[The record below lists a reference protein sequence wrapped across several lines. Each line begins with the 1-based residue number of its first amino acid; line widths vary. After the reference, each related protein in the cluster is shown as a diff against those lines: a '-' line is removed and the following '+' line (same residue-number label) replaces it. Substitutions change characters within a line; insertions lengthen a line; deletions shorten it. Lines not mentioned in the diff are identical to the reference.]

1 MKAMAKTPD
10 RAMLS
15 RLVDVYD
22 SFAEESDLP
31 SVGDP
36 DFIEADEELYNA
48 IVDSGYRAVI
58 KDGNIYLPDFHGLP
72 GEAILVDPAEP
83 EDLADPEVLNLDRA

>member
-1 MKAMAKTPD
+1 MAKAPD

-15 RLVDVYD
+15 RLVDVFD
-22 SFAEESDLP
+22 PFAKESDLP

-36 DFIEADEELYNA
+36 DFIEAGEELYNA

-58 KDGNIYLPDFHGLP
+58 KDGNIDLPDFHGLP

-83 EDLADPEVLNLDRA
+83 EDLADPEVLDLDKG

>member
-1 MKAMAKTPD
+1 MDNTPD

-15 RLVDVYD
+15 RLVDAYD
-22 SFAEESDLP
+22 SFAEEGDLP
-31 SVGDP
+31 SVGDSE
-36 DFIEADEELYNA
+36 FIEAGEELHNA

-83 EDLADPEVLNLDRA
+83 EDLADPEVLNLDDG

>member
-1 MKAMAKTPD
+1 MAKTPD

-15 RLVDVYD
+15 HLVDVYD
-22 SFAEESDLP
+22 SFAEADDLP
-31 SVGDP
+31 AVGDP
-36 DFIEADEELYNA
+36 DFIEAGEELYNA

-58 KDGNIYLPDFHGLP
+58 KDGNIYLPDFHGQE

-83 EDLADPEVLNLDRA
+83 EDLADPEVLNLDAG

>member
-1 MKAMAKTPD
+1 MDKAPD

-15 RLVDVYD
+15 RLVDVFD

-36 DFIEADEELYNA
+36 DFIEAGEELHNA
-48 IVDSGYRAVI
+48 IVESGYRAVI

-72 GEAILVDPAEP
+72 GESILVDPAEP
-83 EDLADPEVLNLDRA
+83 EDQADPNVLNLDKG

>member
-1 MKAMAKTPD
+1 LAKPLN

-15 RLVDVYD
+15 RLVETYD
-22 SFAEESDLP
+22 RIAEESLGM
-31 SVGDP
+31 GDP
-36 DFIEADEELYNA
+36 DFIEAGEELYNA

-58 KDGNIYLPDFHGLP
+58 KDGNIYLPDFHGLV

-83 EDLADPEVLNLDRA
+83 EDLADPEVLNLDKD

>member
-1 MKAMAKTPD
+1 MAKAPD

-15 RLVDVYD
+15 RLVDVFD
-22 SFAEESDLP
+22 SFAKESDLP

-36 DFIEADEELYNA
+36 DFIEAGEEIYNA

-58 KDGNIYLPDFHGLP
+58 KDGNIDLPDFHGLP

-83 EDLADPEVLNLDRA
+83 EDLADPEVLDLDKG